1 MGTEKKSGIPAADA
15 LSAKVEFDAAWEKR
29 AKVAFQVHLPK
40 ETLDL
45 LRDLSLARAIYD
57 LAASVKVDRKG
68 DKFRQPS
75 ISKVIAEI
83 VEDRRTALEREV
95 EIVRGM
101 SRERKAK
108 AQQEKESGGGAAGSK
123 PARKK

>member
-1 MGTEKKSGIPAADA
+1 MGTEKKSGTPSSEAIAAKADFDA
-15 LSAKVEFDAAWEKR
+15 SWDKFAKVSFN
-29 AKVAFQVHLPK
+29 VQLPK

-57 LAASVKVDRKG
+57 LAASVKVDQKG
-68 DKFRQPS
+68 GKFRQPS

-101 SRERKAK
+101 SKERKA
-108 AQQEKESGGGAAGSK
+108 ARELKETGTSEDSSD
-123 PARKK
+123 PTQKK